1 MKKIMLMVLVLI
13 ALCLFFHTSVQAQ
26 GFDKGRVSMDV
37 DYSFQP
43 SVLQFRSGLLHN
55 HPERSAHLQLNYRLW
70 RRWEVGMYASI
81 SGSQIGYSGSENRG
95 TGSLDKMSYTTVENG
110 YEMGWGAVVQWH
122 MIPYD
127 EKNSLNADITLRVGM
142 DIAEIEA
149 DSFWGGIGVF
159 YHVDKHLS
167 LYLFDD
173 FGTFHFGRTNDFV
186 IDQSTWHMRCSVGV
200 QLHL

>member
-95 TGSLDKMSYTTVENG
+95 TGSLDKMSYTTVEN
-110 YEMGWGAVVQWH
+110 
-122 MIPYD
+122 
-127 EKNSLNADITLRVGM
+127 
-142 DIAEIEA
+142 
-149 DSFWGGIGVF
+149 
-159 YHVDKHLS
+159 
-167 LYLFDD
+167 
-173 FGTFHFGRTNDFV
+173 
-186 IDQSTWHMRCSVGV
+186 
-200 QLHL
+200 